1 MTKLAT
7 TTDSSLEI
15 DDRLIDALIVGPW
28 RQSEFQLAVRSIE
41 PWHDFP
47 HVESVPEACRAL
59 AQSDVAPELILI
71 AQPLPGLVRQNDVD
85 QLQQLAPLARILVV
99 VGSWCEGGLRT
110 DSPPTGVL
118 RLYWYELASWW
129 HAAQDR
135 LSAGKFPSWSLPLD
149 HLQAGRFCSDSVS
162 TELTQTVAIHAE
174 DYSVF
179 ETLAESLQLA
189 GALPIWANRT
199 ESARARAGIFDG
211 AQLDA
216 RQLEEL
222 NVFCTQVEGKVTLL
236 LDFPRQEHVDQ
247 AHAAG
252 ASAVFGKPYVVEE
265 VLASLV

>member
-85 QLQQLAPLARILVV
+85 QLQQLAPLARIVVV

-149 HLQAGRFCSDSVS
+149 HLQAGRFCSDASCLDLS
-162 TELTQTVAIHAE
+162 HTVAVHA
-174 DYSVF
+174 DDFSVF
-179 ETLAESLQLA
+179 ETLAESLRLA
-189 GALPIWANRT
+189 NAIPNWANREPFT
-199 ESARARAGIFDG
+199 KATAGIFDG
-211 AQLDA
+211 GQLDA
-216 RQLEEL
+216 QQLEQLRE
-222 NVFCTQVEGKVTLL
+222 FCTQVEGKVTLL
-236 LDFPRQEHVDQ
+236 LDFPRREHYEK
-247 AHAAG
+247 ALKAG
-252 ASAVFGKPYVVEE
+252 ASTVLGKPYVVEE
-265 VLASLV
+265 LLASLV